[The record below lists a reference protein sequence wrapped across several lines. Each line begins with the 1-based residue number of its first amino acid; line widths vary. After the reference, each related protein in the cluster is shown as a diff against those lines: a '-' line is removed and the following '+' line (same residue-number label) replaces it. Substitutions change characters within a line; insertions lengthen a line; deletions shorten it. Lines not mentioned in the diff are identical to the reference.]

1 MTACGS
7 SCPRTFASYLMMPFL
22 EVRAKREAEETCAEA
37 IWWNDEV
44 EDRDREGEGLWAR
57 MMRLK
62 GEVGIW
68 WKRERG

>member
-1 MTACGS
+1 
-7 SCPRTFASYLMMPFL
+7 MMPFL

-44 EDRDREGEGLWAR
+44 GDRDREGEGLWAR